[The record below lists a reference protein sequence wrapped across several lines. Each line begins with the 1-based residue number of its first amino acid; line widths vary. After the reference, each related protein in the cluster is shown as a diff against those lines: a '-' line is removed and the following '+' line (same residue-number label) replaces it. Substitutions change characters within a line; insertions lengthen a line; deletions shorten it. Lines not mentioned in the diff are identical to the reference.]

1 MVTYRIEKTSK
12 GWAMF
17 RARKFRPVIEAETK
31 EELVKLAA
39 QALAGSR
46 VAVRIQN
53 KNGTFQELRF

>member
-1 MVTYRIEKTSK
+1 
-12 GWAMF
+12 MF

-31 EELVKLAA
+31 EALVKLAA

-46 VAVRIQN
+46 VAVRIHN

>member
-31 EELVKLAA
+31 EALVKLAA
-39 QALAGSR
+39 QGLAGSR

>member
-17 RARKFRPVIEAETK
+17 RTRKFRPVIEAETK
-31 EELVKLAA
+31 EVLVKLAA
-39 QALAGSR
+39 QALVGTR